1 MTIRR
6 EFFRCVMAF
15 ACCMAWG
22 PGLCAQVSN
31 SRTKSIDEIEAD
43 FEHSARPSP
52 FYDDPEPQPRSSTV
66 RRDSTAKI
74 ERDEPELPVW
84 EKTPLPTSD
93 FADEGESATASRSS
107 FGPSLFWS
115 FGILAVG
122 WVARQYIKGGGALP
136 GRPSGSLELLS
147 RQTLG
152 PQQQLALIR
161 LGSKILLVGAT
172 PSGMSTLTTIE
183 DPAEVDRMMAELRPA
198 ATQTRPTWK
207 DLFRS
212 PRSDSREQPASGV
225 SISTMRR
232 PANTNTVTSTPNS
245 VRSEPNV
252 TQREVADV

>member
-6 EFFRCVMAF
+6 DFFRCVMAF
-15 ACCMAWG
+15 ACCMAWV

-31 SRTKSIDEIEAD
+31 SRTRSIDEIEAD
-43 FEHSARPSP
+43 FEQSARPSP
-52 FYDDPEPQPRSSTV
+52 FYDDPEPQARSSTV
-66 RRDSTAKI
+66 RRESTAEI
-74 ERDEPELPVW
+74 ELTEPELPVRQ
-84 EKTPLPTSD
+84 KTPLPTSD
-93 FADEGESATASRSS
+93 FADEEESVTASRSS

-122 WVARQYIKGGGALP
+122 WIARQYIKGGGALP
-136 GRPSGSLELLS
+136 GRSSGSLELLS

-183 DPAEVDRMMAELRPA
+183 DPAEVARLMAELRPA

-207 DLFRS
+207 DLFRA
-212 PRSDSREQPASGV
+212 PQAEPREQAASGV

-232 PANTNTVTSTPNS
+232 PPTTNSAPS
-245 VRSEPNV
+245 VHSESDV

>member
-1 MTIRR
+1 
-6 EFFRCVMAF
+6 MAF
-15 ACCMAWG
+15 ACCMAWV

-31 SRTKSIDEIEAD
+31 SRTRSIDEIEAD
-43 FEHSARPSP
+43 FEQSARPSP
-52 FYDDPEPQPRSSTV
+52 FYDDPEPQARSSTV
-66 RRDSTAKI
+66 RRESTAEI
-74 ERDEPELPVW
+74 ELTEPELPVRQ
-84 EKTPLPTSD
+84 KTPLPTSD
-93 FADEGESATASRSS
+93 FADEEESVTASRSS

-122 WVARQYIKGGGALP
+122 WIARQYIKGGGALP
-136 GRPSGSLELLS
+136 GRSSGSLELLS

-183 DPAEVDRMMAELRPA
+183 DPAEVARLMAELRPA

-207 DLFRS
+207 DLFRA
-212 PRSDSREQPASGV
+212 PQAEPREQAASGV

-232 PANTNTVTSTPNS
+232 PPTTNSAPS
-245 VRSEPNV
+245 VHSESDV